1 MKTLQ
6 AAHTAAV
13 TIDNLMSAYD
23 STAVNFVSS
32 GASKE
37 DIARYPHL
45 AKKAEARKTVYDAAK
60 ECQKAAEALD
70 DANEKL
76 VAALREVRKLNP

>member
-23 STAVNFVSS
+23 STAVNF
-32 GASKE
+32 
-37 DIARYPHL
+37 ARYPHL